1 MKLFNALR
9 FKMVEGKRLK
19 NYLLYAIGEIILVV
33 LGILI
38 ALAINDWKQQK
49 NDQNELNRIID
60 VIETDLESDLKE
72 TKNAI
77 AILKP
82 AQKLMSKILHNPK
95 FKDSIRNCVDCRYLL
110 TGTYITNFNSKGY
123 ELLSTYNKDLK
134 SKNKYIDSILNFYE
148 TYSRSELEIK
158 NKLMLNEVIDNM
170 KYMRDHYDWYSAY
183 YTQGKCNEN
192 CLDYFE
198 SANYI
203 NRLTYFEALFYN
215 AFLSEIEHCKDDL
228 QKTLSFLKERQE

>member
-19 NYLLYAIGEIILVV
+19 NYLVYAIGEIILVV

-170 KYMRDHYDWYSAY
+170 KYMRDHYDWYSA
-183 YTQGKCNEN
+183 
-192 CLDYFE
+192 
-198 SANYI
+198 
-203 NRLTYFEALFYN
+203 
-215 AFLSEIEHCKDDL
+215 
-228 QKTLSFLKERQE
+228 